1 MRDSGPVTNIIF
13 LLHSALK
20 FHRCFISAGCEPEV
34 LLQNNRASG
43 SEHHQNEGTSR
54 GRNLLT
60 TARSPRGRTYC
71 HHGLPGMTFI
81 KVATKFHL
89 IFHFVGFWFF
99 TVVRKNKVSII
110 YCALLRG
117 FKMWLNHH
125 FSPITLNWKSSK
137 NYSVYYSMNKF
148 RKVKSSKASPETI
161 ILRYSGCIWQLFVL
175 KNGIRTLFYL
185 VIHRTNFQIILRNVG
200 FGCNILETKTK
211 CSFIFMHLI
220 KHFYYWWLTGE
231 SRQVQRRDRKDGVPV
246 AELRNRGSGD
256 RCPSAC
262 QTDWCQGQE
271 PQAHLWPVQSGHQV
285 SWTQQ
290 HWAQQG
296 EEASQVSHFCLGYLG
311 LGYRDETIETLWPP
325 PAIWPNPLFTRSG
338 VEELGWSTKKFY

>member
-1 MRDSGPVTNIIF
+1 
-13 LLHSALK
+13 
-20 FHRCFISAGCEPEV
+20 
-34 LLQNNRASG
+34 
-43 SEHHQNEGTSR
+43 
-54 GRNLLT
+54 
-60 TARSPRGRTYC
+60 
-71 HHGLPGMTFI
+71 
-81 KVATKFHL
+81 
-89 IFHFVGFWFF
+89 
-99 TVVRKNKVSII
+99 
-110 YCALLRG
+110 
-117 FKMWLNHH
+117 
-125 FSPITLNWKSSK
+125 
-137 NYSVYYSMNKF
+137 MNKF

-271 PQAHLWPVQSGHQV
+271 PQAHL
-285 SWTQQ
+285 
-290 HWAQQG
+290 
-296 EEASQVSHFCLGYLG
+296 
-311 LGYRDETIETLWPP
+311 
-325 PAIWPNPLFTRSG
+325 
-338 VEELGWSTKKFY
+338 